1 MNRAISLF
9 IALYITQSSPVPEWQ
24 IAAGRSMAFEG
35 ASVRPTDTFTP
46 PSVPMSPDNSYRPT
60 GGLLT
65 ASFPLITYIQFAYKL
80 SLTAEQRQTFLARL
94 PKWISTD
101 RFAIQARAA
110 NGNPTKDQMRL
121 MMQSLLADRF
131 KLAIHFEKQE
141 QAVFGLTLIKP
152 GKLGPQL
159 RPHSEGTPC
168 DAEGIHAFPPIC
180 DTFEAEMNADKKVL
194 MGSRNNTMRTIAE
207 TLPAAYDFGRPVVD
221 QTGLSGTFDFTIEYI
236 PEAGAS
242 VAPPGTT
249 SPADIRGA
257 TFLEALKD
265 QLGLKIEA
273 SRAILD
279 IPVIDHVERP
289 SEN

>member
-24 IAAGRSMAFEG
+24 IAAGRSMAFEV
-35 ASVRPTDTFTP
+35 ASIRPTDTFTP
-46 PSVPMSPDNSYRPT
+46 PSFPMSPDNSYRPT

-131 KLAIHFEKQE
+131 KLAMHFEKQE
-141 QAVFGLTLIKP
+141 QPVFGLTLIKP

-159 RPHSEGTPC
+159 RPHSEGPPC